1 MCQIKMIDLQCAE
14 IIRFR
19 AFDEVPEETV
29 AYYHNISVEQV
40 REIATP
46 DAMAKCRDR
55 VAARK
60 VKYGPDQRRA

>member
-1 MCQIKMIDLQCAE
+1 MIDLQCAE

-29 AYYHNISVEQV
+29 AYYHDISVERV

-60 VKYGPDQRRA
+60 GAGDGR